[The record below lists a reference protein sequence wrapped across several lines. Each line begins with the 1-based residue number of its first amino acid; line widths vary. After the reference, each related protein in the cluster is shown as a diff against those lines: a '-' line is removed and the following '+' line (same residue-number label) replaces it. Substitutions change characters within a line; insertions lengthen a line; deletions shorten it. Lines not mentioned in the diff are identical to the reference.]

1 MFGSSSRVY
10 LDHAAAARV
19 SAVALRAFTKA
30 LARYGNPSAPHQ
42 EGREARAILEEARIV
57 LARHTGAKSEM
68 VVFTGNATEANA
80 LAIEGVARGKDAH
93 LLYMEGA
100 HASVANT
107 MEALKKQ
114 GASVDMIPLKDG
126 ALDLETLRKLLR
138 PETLL
143 VSLEAISSETG
154 LRADTRAVRHI
165 LDEVRAKKVFLHV
178 DASQV
183 PLVEVVDRTR
193 FGADLMTLDASKV
206 GGVRG
211 IGALIY
217 SAGVPLNPIIQ
228 GGGQE
233 RGLRSGTET
242 PALAAS
248 FAAALE
254 EATLMRN
261 SFSKKALSF
270 RALLVREIKEK
281 IPNVLINEGK
291 ENAPHI
297 LNLSLQGRDTD
308 YLVALLDEAG
318 FAVSTRSACETDS
331 EEGSRAVFALT
342 KDRERASS
350 TLRISFGP
358 ATGEGEVKRFMNAL
372 ATAVSFL
379 DRKDA

>member
-1 MFGSSSRVY
+1 MFGSSSRTY
-10 LDHAAAARV
+10 LDHAAAAPV

-42 EGREARAILEEARIV
+42 EGREARAVLEEARTV
-57 LARHTGAKSEM
+57 LARHAGAKSEM

-80 LAIEGVARGKDAH
+80 LAIEGVARGKEAH

-114 GASVDMIPLKDG
+114 GANVEMIPLKDG
-126 ALDLETLRKLLR
+126 ALDLDALRKLLR

-143 VSLEAISSETG
+143 VSMEAISSETG
-154 LRADTRAVRHI
+154 LRADARGVRHI
-165 LDEVRAKKVFLHV
+165 LDESETRVFLHV

-183 PLVEVVDRTR
+183 PLVEAIDRTR
-193 FGADLMTLDASKV
+193 FGADLVTLDASKV

-217 SAGVPLNPIIQ
+217 SAGVPLSPIIQ

-248 FAAALE
+248 FAAAIE
-254 EATLMRN
+254 EAARMRD
-261 SFSKKALSF
+261 SFTKKANIL
-270 RALLVREIKEK
+270 RMALVQGIKEK
-281 IPNVLINEGK
+281 IPDAFINEGK

-297 LNLSLQGRDTD
+297 LNISFPGRDTD

-342 KDRERASS
+342 RDRERASS

-358 ATGEGEVKRFMNAL
+358 STSEGEAKRFIHAL
-372 ATAVSFL
+372 GAAVAFL
-379 DRKDA
+379 DRKDT